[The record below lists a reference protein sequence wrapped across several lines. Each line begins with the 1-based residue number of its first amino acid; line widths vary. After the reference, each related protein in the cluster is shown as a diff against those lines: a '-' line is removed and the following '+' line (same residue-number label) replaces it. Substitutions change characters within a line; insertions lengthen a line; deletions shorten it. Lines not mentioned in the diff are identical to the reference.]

1 MKKLTFL
8 ILLTGFV
15 FYAASGQNT
24 KLLRF
29 PDIHKNQIVFGYG
42 GNLYSVEKSGGIA
55 RRLTDHKGY
64 EMFPHFSPDGSQ
76 IAFTAQYDG
85 NTEVYIMPAE
95 GGKPERLTYTATLGR
110 DDVTDRMGPNNIVM
124 GWTPDGNNV
133 IFRSRMRSFNS
144 FVGQLFKA
152 PIDGGLPEQIEVPRG
167 GWNDFINDGEQMV
180 YNRVFREFRTWKY
193 YRGGM
198 ADDLWLHDF
207 TDHSTKRLFENDAQD
222 IFPMCAN
229 GLIYFLSDRDRTM
242 NLFVFDPENED
253 TRKLTQFTDYDIKF
267 PNHDD
272 HTIIFEQAGEIHC
285 FDISKKETTKIN
297 IRIAEDFANSR
308 ASTKDASEL
317 IRDVSLAPDGNR
329 VVLSGRGDIFTLPA
343 KKGVTKRLTETNGVH
358 ERSPVWSP
366 DGKYIAYWSDE
377 TGEYEIYLQD
387 KNNKKPAEKITSN
400 NDTYPYQLTWSP
412 DSKKI
417 MWSDKKLRLRYIDIE
432 SKNITEITT
441 SDYGDI
447 RDYTWSPD
455 SKWVAFADVDEN
467 RMNRIYLYGT
477 QDEEITTVTSKWY
490 DSSNPE
496 FSTSGNLLFFTSNR
510 DFNPIYSQT
519 EWNHAYRDMSRIY
532 YVTLSEKNPDPLA
545 PQNDTVRVESKDTD
559 DNNNGKKADKSSK
572 NIKVDTE
579 GIADRI
585 NVLPIDAASYWNL
598 NHADNKIYF
607 IQQRLKHKSKLK
619 YFDFDTR
626 EEKEIGESMG
636 YTISDNHKKMLIR
649 KSGKHYV
656 IDLPSSSPSL
666 KDPVDKSDMEIQ
678 INLHKEWSQVFHEAW
693 RQMRDFFYDP
703 GMHGVDWEAMKE
715 KYKVFLPYLNH
726 RNDLTYIIGE
736 MIAELNVGHAYV
748 GGGDRDKPE
757 KIYTGLLG
765 AEFAKDKSGYFKI
778 TKLLKGKNWNDEYIA
793 PLTGIGKN
801 ISEGDYIISIN
812 GHATKNTNNI
822 YTLLT
827 GKAGKKT
834 VIAVND
840 KPSEKNSKEYIIEPV
855 KDEAKLY
862 YYQWVQDNINKVAEA
877 TGGKV
882 GYIHIPNMITEG
894 LNEFVKHFY
903 PQLTKEALIIDDRG
917 NGGGNVSPMI
927 IERLRRELAMMGMG
941 RNVTKPGTRPRGMH
955 VGPKV
960 LLVDQYSASDGDLFP
975 YQFRKYDLGT
985 IIGVRTWGGVV
996 GIRGSLPFV
1005 DGGTLRKPEFAHYAA
1020 DTSKWIIEG
1029 FGVEPDIEVWN
1040 DPWKEFNGEDQQL
1053 NKAIEVA
1060 LKELEKNPPAIP
1072 DIPDYPDKSE

>member
-1 MKKLTFL
+1 MKKTILTLL
-8 ILLTGFV
+8 IGLLTIPTF
-15 FYAASGQNT
+15 SQNT

-29 PDIHKNQIVFGYG
+29 PDIHEDKIVFSYA
-42 GNLYSVEKSGGIA
+42 GNLYSVEKPGGIA

-64 EMFPHFSPDGSQ
+64 EMFPHFSPDGSK
-76 IAFTAQYDG
+76 IAFTAHYDG
-85 NTEVYIMPAE
+85 NTEVYVMPAE
-95 GGKPERLTYTATLGR
+95 GGTPTRITYTATLSR

-133 IFRSRMRSFNS
+133 IFRSRMKSFNS

-152 PIDGGLPEQIEVPRG
+152 PVDGGLPEQIEVPRG

-222 IFPMCAN
+222 IFPMCVN

-242 NLFVFDPENED
+242 NLFVFDPESED
-253 TRKLTQFTDYDIKF
+253 TRKLTQFSDYDIKF

-285 FDISKKETTKIN
+285 FDISKEETTKIN

-308 ASTKDASEL
+308 ASMKDASEL

-343 KKGVTKRLTETNGVH
+343 NKGVTKRLTETNGVH
-358 ERSPVWSP
+358 ERDPVWSP

-387 KNNKKPAEKITSN
+387 KDNKKPAEKITSN

-417 MWSDKKLRLRYIDIE
+417 IWSDKKLRLRYIDIE

-455 SKWVAFADVDEN
+455 SKWVAFADADEN

-477 QDEEITTVTSKWY
+477 QDEEITPVTSKWY

-496 FSTSGNLLFFTSNR
+496 FSTSGSLLFFTSNR

-532 YVTLSEKNPDPLA
+532 YVTLSEENPDPLA
-545 PQNDTVRVESKDTD
+545 PQNDTVRVESSDTD
-559 DNNNGKKADKSSK
+559 DNNNEKSDKSSK

-585 NVLPIDAASYWNL
+585 NVLPVDAASYWSL
-598 NHADNKIYF
+598 NHADNKLYY
-607 IQQRLKHKSKLK
+607 IQNKLKHKSKLN

-636 YTISDNHKKMLIR
+636 YTISANHKKMLIR
-649 KSGKHYV
+649 KSGKYYV
-656 IDLPSSSPSL
+656 IDLPSSSPKL
-666 KDPVDKSDMEIQ
+666 KDPVDKSDMSIH
-678 INLHKEWSQVFHEAW
+678 INLHDEWSQVFHEAW

-703 GMHGVDWEAMKE
+703 GMHGVDWEAMKD

-801 ISEGDYIISIN
+801 ISEGDYIISID
-812 GHATKNTNNI
+812 GHTTKNTNNI

-877 TGGKV
+877 TDGKV

-975 YQFRKYDLGT
+975 YQFRKYDLGP

-1029 FGVEPDIEVWN
+1029 HGVEPDIEVWN
-1040 DPWKEFNGEDQQL
+1040 DPWKEFNGKDQQL
-1053 NKAIEVA
+1053 NKAIDIA
-1060 LKELEKNPPAIP
+1060 LKKLEDNPPVIP
-1072 DIPDYPDKSE
+1072 GVPDFPDKSE